1 MAAVALPRAHAR
13 PGRQAARS
21 LDSGRGSLT
30 AEAGIAEGAAGPSAA
45 AHEQQNPR
53 RLHWQRGQH
62 GVEPQQLSTRSA
74 AASNSSAPAVLELGT
89 PGGAT
94 SGDDAGP
101 GPRWGHSAAYLPGSQ
116 VVLFVGGQVP
126 SWNNASAGMVT
137 NDVFAFDVS
146 ALNSS
151 AAGNS
156 SAAWSRLSSVGL
168 PPHAF
173 AARAVTHD
181 PAHLDERLWI
191 IGGATS
197 DCSQDAPVYS
207 WSAPAGAW
215 RNGTWSAPAISSNAS
230 VPVRRRGARA
240 FQVPSELG
248 TKGAE
253 RAAARQ
259 RGGTSFMVIGGTADG
274 STCAPAANETQEADY
289 FGLDI
294 WTGNGT
300 TAGRSAAAAALP
312 ADDDGM
318 SIRSLALEASMKGMP
333 LVDYATVLL
342 PANASTNS
350 SDRVL
355 FLGGRDANHTLA
367 SLASFWALDLASG
380 RWEQWNATSAGETQD
395 LPTGRVGH
403 TASRMP
409 DGRILVHGGYTTLEQ
424 DGVRRNATNEAFV
437 LDPSVTPARWSRITG
452 FGSAPAR
459 AYHTAV
465 WAGEV
470 LVLGFGQAVDGFA
483 PANHTVARPANST
496 NAADANGD
504 VAVVASSA
512 VHFLDTAAPGGWR
525 WSDSIADVVSARMR
539 PTAVATETPTTE
551 ALPTVTPVAPVA
563 VPKVAAAPKKQAAPE
578 AAASPAADDA
588 QTEDSV
594 SDATPV
600 DSSSQT
606 GSAAKVAVV
615 PDAPVASTAA
625 DAPPSSDSSSS
636 SSATK
641 SGAIAGGILGAAALA
656 ATLGGLYAA
665 HKRRE
670 AARDDDGL
678 NEFFGKDGEMLQ
690 RPEERGPPVSSLWLS
705 QPMAWAATAGK
716 GLKRQATNAS
726 EAFRA
731 RRRRNSATPS
741 DASDPFA
748 DEYTSPSGARG
759 FEVLRNVPARGRLSM
774 RRQQREAEASLEEA
788 TPRALPTAFITSL
801 VADDEDQ
808 RALYEVGRTVGGG
821 RGASGL
827 EAQHPTHSLLTP
839 PMEHYDRSMNR
850 SSESLA
856 SVGSISHFSYPYLAA
871 MHRPSLAGASS
882 SAGAS
887 PRSNVSGS
895 YYDSA
900 AVSPRDGARRDSLG
914 ASGMSPSESYWPTM
928 PGAAALTPTWQRD
941 EADARDAVFVSQLAA
956 ADGEELEEMCAS
968 DVADAASTA
977 LDAPSDPAAWAAGNA
992 SPMFP
997 WERPTPSAVPK
1008 LSVPASAPLTSAP
1021 FRAPLRGVEALRLRD
1036 DEQEQQQ
1043 RASSSRRARRSH
1055 LRVINDSAA

>member
-1 MAAVALPRAHAR
+1 V
-13 PGRQAARS
+13 
-21 LDSGRGSLT
+21 
-30 AEAGIAEGAAGPSAA
+30 
-45 AHEQQNPR
+45 QQNPR
-53 RLHWQRGQH
+53 RLHWQRRQH
-62 GVEPQQLSTRSA
+62 GVEQQQLSARSA
-74 AASNSSAPAVLELGT
+74 AVPEVLELGT
-89 PGGAT
+89 PGGAANG
-94 SGDDAGP
+94 SDAGP
-101 GPRWGHSAAYLPGSQ
+101 GPRWGHTAAFLPQSQ

-126 SWNNASAGMVT
+126 SWNYASAGMVT

-146 ALNSS
+146 ALNAS
-151 AAGNS
+151 AAGNTT
-156 SAAWSRLSSVGL
+156 AAWSRLSSVGL

-181 PAHLDERLWI
+181 AAHLDERLWI
-191 IGGATS
+191 VGGATS

-207 WSAPAGAW
+207 WSAPAGEW
-215 RNGTWSAPAISSNAS
+215 RNGTWDTPAISSNAS

-274 STCAPAANETQEADY
+274 STCAPAASETQEADY
-289 FGLDI
+289 FGVDI
-294 WTGNGT
+294 WTG
-300 TAGRSAAAAALP
+300 AAASPAARSAAAGAQP
-312 ADDDGM
+312 AGDDGM
-318 SIRSLALEASMKGMP
+318 SVRSLALEPSMKGLA

-380 RWEQWNATSAGETQD
+380 KWEEWNATSAGETQD
-395 LPTGRVGH
+395 LPSGRVGH

-409 DGRILVHGGYTTLEQ
+409 DGRILMHGGYTTLEH

-465 WAGEV
+465 WAGDV

-483 PANHTVARPANST
+483 PANHTVALPANST
-496 NAADANGD
+496 KTLAPDANGD

-525 WSDSIADVVSARMR
+525 WSDSLDDVVNARKR
-539 PTAVATETPTTE
+539 PATVTSETPSTE
-551 ALPTVTPVAPVA
+551 ALPTVTPVAPV
-563 VPKVAAAPKKQAAPE
+563 PEPNVAAAPKKQPAPE
-578 AAASPAADDA
+578 ATESSPAADSAPADNPA
-588 QTEDSV
+588 PDV
-594 SDATPV
+594 TPV
-600 DSSSQT
+600 APTQQT
-606 GSAAKVAVV
+606 GDAAKVAVV
-615 PDAPVASTAA
+615 PASPVASTAA

-678 NEFFGKDGEMLQ
+678 NDFFGKDGEMLQ

-774 RRQQREAEASLEEA
+774 RRQQQMDAACEPSLEQA

-821 RGASGL
+821 RGASDF
-827 EAQHPTHSLLTP
+827 EAQHPSRSLLTP

-895 YYDSA
+895 YYDPA
-900 AVSPRDGARRDSLG
+900 AVSPRDAIRRASLAAG
-914 ASGMSPSESYWPTM
+914 GMSPNESYWPTM
-928 PGAAALTPTWQRD
+928 PGAVALSPTWQRD
-941 EADARDAVFVSQLAA
+941 DADARDAIFVSQLAA
-956 ADGEELEEMCAS
+956 ADGEELEETCAS
-968 DVADAASTA
+968 DVADGAPSA
-977 LDAPSDPAAWAAGNA
+977 LAGASDPAAWAAGNA

-1021 FRAPLRGVEALRLRD
+1021 FRAPLRGAEALRLRD
-1036 DEQEQQQ
+1036 DEQQQ
-1043 RASSSRRARRSH
+1043 RASSSRRARRSQ
-1055 LRVINDSAA
+1055 LRVMNDSAA